1 MVDRCPF
8 RSPTMN
14 TITHHLTITGM
25 TCSGCSGRVKR
36 VLESMPGVISAEVSH
51 EADSGTILT
60 TEAISRDELIAT
72 VIDTGFTVNS

>member
-1 MVDRCPF
+1 
-8 RSPTMN
+8 
-14 TITHHLTITGM
+14 
-25 TCSGCSGRVKR
+25 
-36 VLESMPGVISAEVSH
+36 MPGVISAEVSH